1 MKYYYFNDEKYPISV
16 TDETRKITPHTFTH
30 DGQLWEQQ
38 ALCQFYKGIDTAVSY
53 NIVDIGAQSGLY
65 SLFAKYLP
73 LSTFYAFE
81 PFITT
86 FELLNDNLKLNE
98 ITNVKTY
105 NLAMS
110 DKEGVSILN
119 TSISHN
125 GLNTLGQNPLRF
137 NDVCPIN
144 VNTTTLDLF
153 FYNIPVH
160 YIKID
165 TEGYEYYILKGGKEI
180 IKKYKPIIQIE
191 YNITNMKQCNVTED
205 MINILIQEIEYKFI
219 SISEEEILIGPMW

>member
-16 TDETRKITPHTFTH
+16 TDETRKITPYTFSS
-30 DGQLWEQQ
+30 DGELWEQQ
-38 ALCQFYKGIDTAVSY
+38 ALYQFYKGIDAAINY

-81 PFITT
+81 PFPTT
-86 FELLNDNLKLNE
+86 FELLNDNLQLNE

-105 NLAMS
+105 NLAIS

-137 NDVCPIN
+137 NDVYPIN

-153 FYNIPVH
+153 FYNTPVH

-165 TEGYEYYILKGGKEI
+165 TEGYEYYI
-180 IKKYKPIIQIE
+180 
-191 YNITNMKQCNVTED
+191 
-205 MINILIQEIEYKFI
+205 
-219 SISEEEILIGPMW
+219 

>member
-16 TDETRKITPHTFTH
+16 TDETRKITPYTFSS
-30 DGQLWEQQ
+30 DGELWEQQ
-38 ALCQFYKGIDTAVSY
+38 ALYQFYKGIDAAINF

-81 PFITT
+81 PFPTT
-86 FELLNDNLKLNE
+86 FELLNDNLQLNE

-105 NLAMS
+105 NLAIS

-137 NDVCPIN
+137 NDVHPIN

-153 FYNIPVH
+153 FYNTPVH

-219 SISEEEILIGPMW
+219 SISQEEILIGPK